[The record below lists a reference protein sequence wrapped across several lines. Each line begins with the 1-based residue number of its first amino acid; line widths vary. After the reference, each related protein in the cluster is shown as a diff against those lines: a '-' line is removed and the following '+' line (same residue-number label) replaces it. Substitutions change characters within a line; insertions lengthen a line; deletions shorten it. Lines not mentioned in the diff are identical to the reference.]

1 MSQVKPFSWPTT
13 EPEIPPRASVSVPGS
28 AVPDSSSSVHAEP
41 APQESKQ
48 VAALVEESMPAEIPP
63 HSTHAFLWNHVTEAA
78 AVLRTMMHQDVT
90 GTDDEVLR
98 GMSTTHL
105 AAAVVAGMG
114 FDAGAQVM
122 RRLHGE
128 AETRWVARAV
138 AEEPE
143 VTHRVAL
150 SAL

>member
-98 GMSTTHL
+98 GMSTTQL
-105 AAAVVAGMG
+105 AAAVVAG
-114 FDAGAQVM
+114 M

>member
-1 MSQVKPFSWPTT
+1 MK
-13 EPEIPPRASVSVPGS
+13 
-28 AVPDSSSSVHAEP
+28 
-41 APQESKQ
+41 
-48 VAALVEESMPAEIPP
+48 
-63 HSTHAFLWNHVTEAA
+63 
-78 AVLRTMMHQDVT
+78 HQDVT

-128 AETRWVARAV
+128 AETRWVARVV

-150 SAL
+150 SALHAMRTRI